1 MKKILPFVFILILLG
16 CFFIKIPLDVVG
28 FKIGG
33 NWYAYFT
40 YSFFH
45 ENIFHLAVDAFSFYV
60 LFHFLSKVGN
70 TYAILLA
77 SVIIA
82 TGSAILSAKVLP
94 TIGASGI
101 DYALTG
107 MMLCYL
113 LNAGNKFVVPFL
125 FFILLGLYG
134 GFFIPVNPM
143 LHLGCFFWGFVF
155 WIIYKWND

>member
-1 MKKILPFVFILILLG
+1 
-16 CFFIKIPLDVVG
+16 
-28 FKIGG
+28 
-33 NWYAYFT
+33 
-40 YSFFH
+40 
-45 ENIFHLAVDAFSFYV
+45 
-60 LFHFLSKVGN
+60 
-70 TYAILLA
+70 
-77 SVIIA
+77 VIIA